1 METAAHAQGEKKN
14 HSHTDWWSEW
24 SVFCVLVLPGLQAL
38 DATQHVQVAG
48 WVLLDDVL
56 DVVGSQRLL
65 ELLLG
70 DVELHYPAE
79 KAGQFTNWPQGRAL
93 AQLLQG
99 APARYLTT
107 RMASQRYC
115 WVKNLIYNSLNKH
128 QFGLT
133 ITIRIITD
141 ETKKTNHSSLEWPL
155 KKTLV
160 SSIVLYNRTHTINIL
175 FYYIY

>member
-1 METAAHAQGEKKN
+1 METAAHARGEKKKKSLP
-14 HSHTDWWSEW
+14 HRLVEW
-24 SVFCVLVLPGLQAL
+24 MKCVLCALLPVLPGLQTL

-79 KAGQFTNWPQGRAL
+79 KARQFTNWPQGRAL

-155 KKTLV
+155 KRL
-160 SSIVLYNRTHTINIL
+160 
-175 FYYIY
+175 